1 MEFNPCFF
9 CSSSIYPS
17 TPVGV
22 GASSSLND
30 NAKIRNLK
38 TPLHTFSYFLI
49 LGSLWFA
56 EKIDNI
62 GNLHRCEFLAV
73 SALTELL
80 QKLGIATNP
89 THQMSTCHHGVTNR
103 GNRAEPVPALYSFL
117 YPYSF

>member
-17 TPVGV
+17 TPVGA

-38 TPLHTFSYFLI
+38 TPLHTFSYFLT
-49 LGSLWFA
+49 LSHTWNLWLV
-56 EKIDNI
+56 EKIEI
-62 GNLHRCEFLAV
+62 IARPA
-73 SALTELL
+73 SAW
-80 QKLGIATNP
+80 
-89 THQMSTCHHGVTNR
+89 
-103 GNRAEPVPALYSFL
+103 

>member
-17 TPVGV
+17 PPVGV

-38 TPLHTFSYFLI
+38 TSLHTFSHFLI

-62 GNLHRCEFLAV
+62 GGLHRSEFLAVLAV

-80 QKLGIATNP
+80 QKIGISLNP
-89 THQMSTCHHGVTNR
+89 THLMSTCHHG
-103 GNRAEPVPALYSFL
+103 
-117 YPYSF
+117 

>member
-49 LGSLWFA
+49 HTYGLKVRYLRVES
-56 EKIDNI
+56 KI
-62 GNLHRCEFLAV
+62 LRPR
-73 SALTELL
+73 
-80 QKLGIATNP
+80 K
-89 THQMSTCHHGVTNR
+89 
-103 GNRAEPVPALYSFL
+103 
-117 YPYSF
+117 YP

>member
-17 TPVGV
+17 TPDGA

-49 LGSLWFA
+49 LAHTFS
-56 EKIDNI
+56 
-62 GNLHRCEFLAV
+62 HFLILSHTWKPMV
-73 SALTELL
+73 RRE
-80 QKLGIATNP
+80 
-89 THQMSTCHHGVTNR
+89 NR
-103 GNRAEPVPALYSFL
+103 
-117 YPYSF
+117 

>member
-38 TPLHTFSYFLI
+38 TPLHTFLYFLT
-49 LGSLWFA
+49 LSHTWKPMVRR
-56 EKIDNI
+56 E
-62 GNLHRCEFLAV
+62 
-73 SALTELL
+73 
-80 QKLGIATNP
+80 
-89 THQMSTCHHGVTNR
+89 NR
-103 GNRAEPVPALYSFL
+103 
-117 YPYSF
+117 

>member
-17 TPVGV
+17 TPDGA

-38 TPLHTFSYFLI
+38 TPLHTFSYLLTLSHTFSYFLI

-73 SALTELL
+73 LVVSAFMKLL
-80 QKLGIATNP
+80 QKVGIATNP
-89 THQMSTCHHGVTNR
+89 THQMSTCHHG
-103 GNRAEPVPALYSFL
+103 
-117 YPYSF
+117 

>member
-38 TPLHTFSYFLI
+38 TPLHTFSYLEAY
-49 LGSLWFA
+49 GSPR
-56 EKIDNI
+56 K
-62 GNLHRCEFLAV
+62 
-73 SALTELL
+73 
-80 QKLGIATNP
+80 
-89 THQMSTCHHGVTNR
+89 
-103 GNRAEPVPALYSFL
+103 
-117 YPYSF
+117 

>member
-17 TPVGV
+17 TPVGA

-38 TPLHTFSYFLI
+38 TPLHTFSHFLI
-49 LGSLWFA
+49 LGSLWFV

-73 SALTELL
+73 LAVSAFMKLL
-80 QKLGIATNP
+80 QKVGIATNP
-89 THQMSTCHHGVTNR
+89 THQMSTTGDES
-103 GNRAEPVPALYSFL
+103 GK
-117 YPYSF
+117 

>member
-17 TPVGV
+17 PPVGA

-38 TPLHTFSYFLI
+38 TPLHTFSYLLTLSHTFSHFLI

-62 GNLHRCEFLAV
+62 GGLHRSEFLAVLAV

-80 QKLGIATNP
+80 QKIGISQNP
-89 THQMSTCHHGVTNR
+89 THQMSTCHHG
-103 GNRAEPVPALYSFL
+103 
-117 YPYSF
+117 

>member
-17 TPVGV
+17 PPVGV

-38 TPLHTFSYFLI
+38 TSLHTFSHFLI

-56 EKIDNI
+56 EKIDNMGVCI
-62 GNLHRCEFLAV
+62 GVNSLLFLPYPL
-73 SALTELL
+73 S
-80 QKLGIATNP
+80 
-89 THQMSTCHHGVTNR
+89 R
-103 GNRAEPVPALYSFL
+103 SFCRR
-117 YPYSF
+117 SGFR

>member
-17 TPVGV
+17 TPVGA

-38 TPLHTFSYFLI
+38 TPLHTFSYLLTLAHTFSYFLI

-73 SALTELL
+73 LVVSAFMKLL
-80 QKLGIATNP
+80 QKVGIATNP
-89 THQMSTCHHGVTNR
+89 THQMSTCHHG
-103 GNRAEPVPALYSFL
+103 
-117 YPYSF
+117 

>member
-1 MEFNPCFF
+1 MLF

-17 TPVGV
+17 TPDGT

-38 TPLHTFSYFLI
+38 TPLHTFSYLLTLSHTFSYFLI
-49 LGSLWFA
+49 LGSLWLA

-73 SALTELL
+73 LVLSAFMKLL
-80 QKLGIATNP
+80 QKVGIATNP
-89 THQMSTCHHGVTNR
+89 THQMSTCHHG
-103 GNRAEPVPALYSFL
+103 
-117 YPYSF
+117 

>member
-38 TPLHTFSYFLI
+38 TPLHTFSYFLT
-49 LGSLWFA
+49 LRLWFT
-56 EKIDNI
+56 EKKEQDASC
-62 GNLHRCEFLAV
+62 LV
-73 SALTELL
+73 LL
-80 QKLGIATNP
+80 LISLLLLKYKYHTYGVKVTYLKLET
-89 THQMSTCHHGVTNR
+89 T
-103 GNRAEPVPALYSFL
+103 SFL
-117 YPYSF
+117 

>member
-1 MEFNPCFF
+1 MLF

-17 TPVGV
+17 PLVGA

-38 TPLHTFSYFLI
+38 TPLHTFSYLLTLSHTFSYFLI

-73 SALTELL
+73 LAVSAFMKLL
-80 QKLGIATNP
+80 QKVGIATNP
-89 THQMSTCHHGVTNR
+89 THQMSTCHHG
-103 GNRAEPVPALYSFL
+103 
-117 YPYSF
+117 